1 MKIKAVIRLKFLGG
15 INEDGAVSAKS
26 HTKWG
31 VWAALFVCIGGMEAS
46 RFLFSM
52 RLSIFSGLLA
62 NEYNAHE
69 LKLALWF
76 WGSKERDAN
85 PGTAFNL
92 FPV

>member
-1 MKIKAVIRLKFLGG
+1 MKFLGG

-31 VWAALFVCIGGMEAS
+31 DLGCAICVHWRDGGQPLSFVPCMC
-46 RFLFSM
+46 
-52 RLSIFSGLLA
+52 LSIFSGLLA

-85 PGTAFNL
+85 PSTAFSL